1 MPEVDFYGWAHTFS
15 YDARLN
21 MIITSRGRGKTYG
34 LRKQFV
40 KDYLDA
46 KWRFVEVVRYDVEIP
61 DVCDGYFD
69 KLIENNEYPGYM
81 FRSEGGKK
89 TGKFYIAKCV
99 EDDEK
104 PKWELIGYCVSLNS
118 QQKKKKKTF
127 AHVKRVLFD
136 EFILE
141 RNSHPGYLPGE
152 YSKLVKLIDSIA
164 REIPGKPTPVR
175 IYLCANACDLVNP
188 YFVEFGIKDEPKAG
202 YTWLDRGMI
211 LLHYEIHEAY
221 TEAKRETLVG
231 RLSRGHIED
240 MITNRFDNANRAF
253 LDDKS
258 KDAKFLF
265 AFVFQGQTYAVWVSY
280 VQGFFYVNRKIPADA
295 TEIYALT
302 REDAAPN
309 LLMAKRV
316 NYKMRTLI
324 DMYYAGCVRY
334 DTAGTREGFLK
345 MTSLYGV
352 R

>member
-118 QQKKKKKTF
+118 QQKKDYYKDYYRNYNRR
-127 AHVKRVLFD
+127 KRKRPLHTSN
-136 EFILE
+136 ECCSM
-141 RNSHPGYLPGE
+141 NSY
-152 YSKLVKLIDSIA
+152 
-164 REIPGKPTPVR
+164 
-175 IYLCANACDLVNP
+175 
-188 YFVEFGIKDEPKAG
+188 
-202 YTWLDRGMI
+202 
-211 LLHYEIHEAY
+211 
-221 TEAKRETLVG
+221 
-231 RLSRGHIED
+231 
-240 MITNRFDNANRAF
+240 
-253 LDDKS
+253 
-258 KDAKFLF
+258 
-265 AFVFQGQTYAVWVSY
+265 
-280 VQGFFYVNRKIPADA
+280 
-295 TEIYALT
+295 
-302 REDAAPN
+302 
-309 LLMAKRV
+309 
-316 NYKMRTLI
+316 
-324 DMYYAGCVRY
+324 
-334 DTAGTREGFLK
+334 
-345 MTSLYGV
+345 
-352 R
+352 